1 MSSPSVLR
9 LHPDDDVAVAVRA
22 LTAGETVDGVTVT
35 TDIPADHNI
44 ALKPVPVGG
53 QVRKYGQVIGAAT
66 AAIAP
71 GDWVHVQNLG
81 IGDIS
86 ARADTAITAGVV
98 SVAITTAR
106 AAAWPPKA
114 RAWTF
119 CAGPCRAM
127 RAIPMSRAF

>member
-22 LTAGETVDGVTVT
+22 LTAGETVDGVTAT
-35 TDIPADHNI
+35 TDIPAGHKI

-66 AAIAP
+66 VAITP
-71 GDWVHVQNLG
+71 GDWVNVHNLG

-86 ARADTAITAGVV
+86 ARADTGIPNRVV
-98 SVAITTAR
+98 SVANERAPSTATSAPTDGWEHATIWR
-106 AAAWPPKA
+106 WSP
-114 RAWTF
+114 R
-119 CAGPCRAM
+119 
-127 RAIPMSRAF
+127 